1 MKKEE
6 GLVKSIFSYSI
17 SSWINIFVGLF
28 YTVISTRVLV
38 PEVYGM
44 VSIFLSASNT
54 LMYVVC
60 LGLDASFIRF
70 FNERPDEEK
79 QNVFSFKLLFVITF
93 VVLVTFLGTTIL
105 CFDWFNQYMFGRVSW
120 FLTIMLYTSVYSNL
134 LLRFFN
140 IIYRMSFNVKQYT
153 IQNILIQSSMKM
165 LVLIAALFNPTYEVV
180 ILFQV
185 VGIAIITIVYL
196 KIQWRDIVPPF
207 KWFKYNRIS
216 FEGYGGVFKYA
227 LFSAPLY
234 ISTNINVLLTQQAVR
249 SALGSNALGIYA
261 AVNIFATL
269 FGALQTGFS
278 TFWSAYIY
286 RNYDKEQEKIRAM
299 TDYVMLVGTISLGMF
314 VIMRK
319 PLYLFIGEQYQS
331 SVNFF
336 TLILMV
342 NVFNLLA
349 QSTIYGIDI
358 VKKNYITAITN
369 CVYVVVNAIVVGI
382 AAKEFGLVGVAY
394 AVMLARLALYMV
406 NTVIAQHYYKTITS
420 SSRFALE
427 LILIIIIAATPTF
440 SFYAY
445 AAEIITACLLIF
457 TALIYNKQYSQ
468 IFDFLKAKIR
478 KAGV

>member
-6 GLVKSIFSYSI
+6 GLIKSIFSYSI

-28 YTVISTRVLV
+28 YTIISTRVLA

-54 LMYVVC
+54 IMYVVC

-70 FNERPDEEK
+70 FNERPNEEK
-79 QNVFSFKLLFVITF
+79 QNTFSFKLLFVITV
-93 VVLVTFLGTTIL
+93 VVLVSFLGTTIL
-105 CFDWFNQYMFGRVSW
+105 CFEWFNQYMFGRVSW

-153 IQNILIQSSMKM
+153 IQNILIQSSMKL

-185 VGIAIITIVYL
+185 VGIALITAIYL
-196 KIQWRDIVPPF
+196 KLQWKDIVPPL
-207 KWFKYNRIS
+207 KWFKNNRIS
-216 FEGYGGVFKYA
+216 FCGYGSVFKYA

-249 SALGSNALGIYA
+249 SSLGSTALGIYA

-269 FGALQTGFS
+269 FGAVQTGFS

-286 RNYDKEQEKIRAM
+286 KNYDKEQEKIIAM
-299 TDYVMLVGTISLGMF
+299 TDYVMLVGTVSLGMF
-314 VIMRK
+314 VILRK

-331 SVNFF
+331 SVSFF

-369 CVYVVVNAIVVGI
+369 CMYVVVNAIAVGI
-382 AAKEFGLVGVAY
+382 AAKGFGLLGVAY
-394 AVMLARLALYMV
+394 AVMIARLVLFIV
-406 NTVIAQHYYKTITS
+406 NTIIAQHYYKTITNCTK
-420 SSRFALE
+420 FVFE
-427 LILIIIIAATPTF
+427 LILIITIAATPTF
-440 SFYAY
+440 SSYTY
-445 AAEIITACLLIF
+445 AAEIITVCLMIF
-457 TALIYNKQYSQ
+457 MAFIYKKQYSQ
-468 IFDFLKAKIR
+468 ILGFLKTKIT
-478 KAGV
+478 GTTV